1 MTTQYKAP
9 SVKKAFQILE
19 YISRSKQGV
28 RVSELSKELKV
39 SKSTVHGITSALE
52 ELGVIERD
60 QDSKHYVLG
69 YTLIELGRSAFSRL
83 SLREVARP
91 ILQALRDSVHETVF
105 LGVRNGNHVTII
117 DVVEGRHE
125 LRISAP
131 IGTRLPLLAG
141 AVGKVLLSMLEE
153 KQVLEIIQEFGLTR
167 VTSQTITDQ
176 QQYLSELRLSR
187 EKGVATDYEE
197 YISGVRAVAAP
208 LELKESGLTA
218 AVWVVGFKPN
228 LPENKMASLEKE
240 IKKTVTDIR
249 QGIEASGKPGIKP
262 ANNW

>member
-1 MTTQYKAP
+1 MTIQYKAP

-19 YISRSKQGV
+19 YISKNEQGF
-28 RVSELSKELKV
+28 RVSELSRELNV

-52 ELGVIERD
+52 DLGVIERD
-60 QDSKHYVLG
+60 RDNKRYVLG
-69 YTLIELGRSAFSRL
+69 LTLIELGRTAFSRL
-83 SLREVARP
+83 YFREAARP
-91 ILQALRDSVHETVF
+91 TLQALRDSVHETVF

-141 AVGKVLLSMLEE
+141 AVGKILLSILEE
-153 KQVLEIIQEFGLTR
+153 DQALELIKELGLTR
-167 VTSQTITDQ
+167 ATSKTITDQ
-176 QQYLSELRLSR
+176 QQYLRELRKTR

-208 LELKESGLTA
+208 LVLQERGLTA
-218 AVWVVGFKPN
+218 AIWVVGFKPN
-228 LPENKMASLEKE
+228 LPAEKMASLEKA
-240 IKKTVTDIR
+240 IARAVIDIR
-249 QGIEASGKPGIKP
+249 QKIEASEKPGATHI
-262 ANNW
+262 NDW

>member
-19 YISRSKQGV
+19 HISRNKQGV
-28 RVSELSKELKV
+28 RVSELSRELKV

-52 ELGVIERD
+52 DLGVIERD
-60 QDSKHYVLG
+60 LDTKHYVLG
-69 YTLIELGRSAFSRL
+69 YTLIELGRTAFSRL
-83 SLREVARP
+83 SFREVARP
-91 ILQALRDSVHETVF
+91 TLHALRDSVHETVF

-117 DVVEGRHE
+117 DVAEGRHE

-153 KQVLEIIQEFGLTR
+153 NQVSEIIKEFGLTK

-176 QQYLSELRLSR
+176 RQYLRELRTTR

-208 LELKESGLTA
+208 LVLKESGLTA

-228 LPENKMASLEKE
+228 LPAEKMASLEKE
-240 IKKTVTDIR
+240 IKEAVKDIR
-249 QGIEASGKPGIKP
+249 KGIESLEKSGQKPI
-262 ANNW
+262 NDY